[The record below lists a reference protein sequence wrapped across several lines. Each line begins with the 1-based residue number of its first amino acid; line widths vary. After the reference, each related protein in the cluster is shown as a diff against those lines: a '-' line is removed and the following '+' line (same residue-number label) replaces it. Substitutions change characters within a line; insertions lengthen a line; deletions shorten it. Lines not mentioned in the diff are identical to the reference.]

1 MANYR
6 DRRVGQ
12 EIMREVNDILNKRIR
27 DPRVQGITITDVRV
41 TGDLQQATIYYSLLS
56 DLASEQQKAQQGL
69 DKAKGLI
76 RKELGQR
83 LTLYKTPELI
93 FERIV
98 VFYKNGD
105 RYLKEMGSGKS
116 SLYFFLFFFVLHSMR
131 EHIIQFIG
139 FWPSFIFVL
148 ILVPNLMLG
157 VGHINHWYKKR
168 S

>member
-1 MANYR
+1 M
-6 DRRVGQ
+6 
-12 EIMREVNDILNKRIR
+12 K
-27 DPRVQGITITDVRV
+27 
-41 TGDLQQATIYYSLLS
+41 
-56 DLASEQQKAQQGL
+56 
-69 DKAKGLI
+69 
-76 RKELGQR
+76 
-83 LTLYKTPELI
+83 
-93 FERIV
+93 RIV

-105 RYLKEMGSGKS
+105 RYLKKWVQARVPV
-116 SLYFFLFFFVLHSMR
+116 LFLFFFVLHSMR